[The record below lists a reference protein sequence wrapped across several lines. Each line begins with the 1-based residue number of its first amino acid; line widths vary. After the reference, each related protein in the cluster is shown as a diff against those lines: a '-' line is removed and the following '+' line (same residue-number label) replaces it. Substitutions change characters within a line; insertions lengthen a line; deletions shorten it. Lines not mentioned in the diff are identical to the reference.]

1 MTLKCDVIHFGILI
15 ISAFLN
21 TVCWGQATHLNI
33 WSWFK
38 TPKNRRTRYVVC
50 PRTKKAKHFFATAE
64 GERSERSIEKQ
75 IYLMRGKKNRQ
86 MWKEWESRD
95 VRWRERGGQVQEKV
109 GGEYIE
115 LVEKWENGQ
124 KGVWAESNLK
134 ENCSDG
140 WKCMQREEAG
150 QGDRMMSWAEQLL
163 DCFQVYFSCSHSKC
177 ESKKVEGRILTGAL
191 NAKHTLS
198 ISTCLQYVLSSF
210 KIFIGNVPTLLPL
223 NPPPPSLFTLLCFL
237 LSREVLSICY
247 RMDICIC
254 CSCLSVN
261 PAVWL
266 CKHAVTTSLQS
277 HLVNECIYR
286 DTNSLIIR
294 YS

>member
-1 MTLKCDVIHFGILI
+1 MLFVPAQRK
-15 ISAFLN
+15 LN
-21 TVCWGQATHLNI
+21 T
-33 WSWFK
+33 
-38 TPKNRRTRYVVC
+38 
-50 PRTKKAKHFFATAE
+50 FFATAE
-64 GERSERSIEKQ
+64 GERSERPIEKQ

-163 DCFQVYFSCSHSKC
+163 DCRCFLSGLFFMQPFKMWIKKGGRKDTHWCLKRQTHPFHLYLFTVRPFKLQNIYRKCSHFVAPEPTSPL
-177 ESKKVEGRILTGAL
+177 SLYTSLLSALTGG
-191 NAKHTLS
+191 S
-198 ISTCLQYVLSSF
+198 VY
-210 KIFIGNVPTLLPL
+210 LL
-223 NPPPPSLFTLLCFL
+223 
-237 LSREVLSICY
+237 
-247 RMDICIC
+247 
-254 CSCLSVN
+254 
-261 PAVWL
+261 
-266 CKHAVTTSLQS
+266 
-277 HLVNECIYR
+277 
-286 DTNSLIIR
+286 
-294 YS
+294 